1 MPEKEDMMA
10 PDELRHLLEEI
21 FPAFSNEWD
30 DDEQSESL
38 HHVMFVFTPFFGGHA
53 AQCRPN
59 QLEQLANF
67 INRSVQNDDQLEN
80 AISTC
85 FLEHLHQI
93 NAERLLQPYLTD
105 TARKK
110 LRA

>member
-1 MPEKEDMMA
+1 MPEKKEMMT
-10 PDELRHLLEEI
+10 PDELRNLLEQI
-21 FPAFSNEWD
+21 FPNFSHEWE

-38 HHVMFVFTPFFGGHA
+38 HHVMFVFTPFFGGQAGHA
-53 AQCRPN
+53 QPK
-59 QLEQLANF
+59 QLEQLAKF
-67 INRSVQNDDQLEN
+67 INRSVQNDDKLEN

-93 NAERLLQPYLTD
+93 NAERLLKPYLTD
-105 TARKK
+105 TAKRK